1 MILFSGKVGYRRLY
15 SPPSLKLRRAVHFY
29 TLFSTPPQPI
39 TLSCQYFYMYW
50 FLEHPI
56 ISGLI
61 AALIFELLT
70 IILRFGFK
78 LNSPTHTKP
87 LAKLTSGYRIH
98 HGYPGAGMLM
108 LIPIFPS
115 PTIISSILIIAGLML
130 FLSDLIHH
138 SLILPV
144 FAGNHEFDLKY
155 PPSE

>member
-1 MILFSGKVGYRRLY
+1 
-15 SPPSLKLRRAVHFY
+15 
-29 TLFSTPPQPI
+29 
-39 TLSCQYFYMYW
+39 MYW

-78 LNSPTHTKP
+78 MTSPTHTRP
-87 LAKLTSGYRIH
+87 LAKLTTGYRIH

-108 LIPIFPS
+108 AIPLLPA
-115 PTIISSILIIAGLML
+115 PTIIASVLIIVGLML

-138 SLILPV
+138 TIILPI
-144 FAGNHEFDLKY
+144 FTGNHEFDLKY
-155 PPSE
+155 PSSE